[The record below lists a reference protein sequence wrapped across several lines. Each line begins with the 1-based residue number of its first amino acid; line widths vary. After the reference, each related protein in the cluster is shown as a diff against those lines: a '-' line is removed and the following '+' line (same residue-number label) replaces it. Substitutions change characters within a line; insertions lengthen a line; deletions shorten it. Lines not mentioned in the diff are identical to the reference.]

1 MKAQWQAQ
9 MARVDKL
16 TLRERIFLFVSIL
29 LCCFALVDTLWLS
42 PAQTV
47 HKQLKQR
54 LDQQNVEL
62 QRLRDSVRASAQPKE
77 ADQAA
82 RAELQAT
89 LAQIDQINQ
98 AVRERLPSAAGSTPL
113 TQALVQLLRRQDGL
127 TLVRTAALP
136 PESAGPG
143 NSNGAG
149 SLPKGLTRQGVTLT
163 VAGPYPDLT
172 RYVASL
178 ESSMPYVRWGV
189 MTLSSDKGQPEL
201 TLQLFLLGETAP

>member
-9 MARVDKL
+9 MARIDQL
-16 TLRERIFLFVSIL
+16 SLRERLFLFVSIL

-42 PAQTV
+42 PAQTA
-47 HKQLKQR
+47 HRQLKQR
-54 LDQQNVEL
+54 LDSQSGEL

-82 RAELQAT
+82 RAQLQS
-89 LAQIDQINQ
+89 LHAQLDQINQ
-98 AVRERLPSAAGSTPL
+98 AVRERLSVTAGSAPL
-113 TQALVQLLRRQDGL
+113 AQALVQLLRRHEGL

-136 PESAGPG
+136 PETAGPG

-163 VAGPYPDLT
+163 VAGAYPDLT

-178 ESSMPYVRWGV
+178 ESSMPYVRWGA
-189 MTLSSDKGQPEL
+189 MTLSSDNRQPEL